1 MKVFITG
8 IGTDVG
14 KSVISAV
21 LIEALGADY
30 WKPIQTG
37 DKDTDFVSSLVS
49 RNFLL
54 HPSVY
59 TFQKPASPHVA
70 AQLENATIQPEKL
83 VLPQTNNHL
92 IVEGAGGLMVPLNHQ
107 FLVIDLIQQ
116 LQLPVILVSRHYLGS
131 INHTL
136 LSIEMLQKSNIPLL
150 GVVFN
155 GNENLDTEKAI
166 LHFGKT
172 IKLGN
177 IEDEIEMNKQIVK
190 KYAAN
195 FSESFSKIFE
205 KP

>member
-1 MKVFITG
+1 MKVFVSG

-14 KSVISAV
+14 KSVVSAV

-37 DKDTDFVSSLVS
+37 DKDTDFVTSLVS
-49 RNFLL
+49 RNFVL
-54 HPSVY
+54 HPSAY
-59 TFQKPASPHVA
+59 TFKKPASPHVA

-83 VLPQTNNHL
+83 MLPETNNHL

-116 LQLPVILVSRHYLGS
+116 LQLPIILVSRHYLGS

-136 LSIEMLQKSNIPLL
+136 LSIEMLQKRNIPLL

-155 GNENLDTEKAI
+155 GNDNKDSENAI
-166 LHFGKT
+166 LNFGKT
-172 IKLGN
+172 IKLGSV
-177 IEDEIEMNKQIVK
+177 EEEMEMNKQTVK
-190 KYAAN
+190 KYAAG
-195 FSESFSKIFE
+195 FSEEFSKLFG